1 MAIVFP
7 SGDRDPP
14 PQQGSQCRAAGMG
27 GGCVFGALLHL
38 GPGTSGLCRTR
49 RDHGSGPA
57 GMVIDR
63 THSGPECACYH
74 EWSNLG
80 KGRQQKSA
88 CWERVQG
95 PGRSW
100 CSHGWVARNASRSRH
115 PAIDNPAVGCMQQ
128 IAAQQQHKE
137 MRVQC
142 VGRPRAS
149 TAWAW
154 EGGRGHCRPL
164 RTHARRARARQRRT
178 STARRAKDDG
188 LAPRRKQKS
197 WSPVGMRAI
206 GNQPS
211 GGGNKRRSRVLVV
224 SGGGR

>member
-1 MAIVFP
+1 M
-7 SGDRDPP
+7 
-14 PQQGSQCRAAGMG
+14 
-27 GGCVFGALLHL
+27 
-38 GPGTSGLCRTR
+38 
-49 RDHGSGPA
+49 
-57 GMVIDR
+57 IDR

-137 MRVQC
+137 MRVQ
-142 VGRPRAS
+142 VRWEAEGQHSMGLGKGSRAS
-149 TAWAW
+149 PSTSD
-154 EGGRGHCRPL
+154 
-164 RTHARRARARQRRT
+164 ARAASESEAAPHQHSPKSKGRWTGTAAQAKKLEPCRHASHWQPAQR
-178 STARRAKDDG
+178 
-188 LAPRRKQKS
+188 
-197 WSPVGMRAI
+197 
-206 GNQPS
+206 
-211 GGGNKRRSRVLVV
+211 
-224 SGGGR
+224 GR

>member
-1 MAIVFP
+1 MD
-7 SGDRDPP
+7 GDRLPLGRSRSAPATRESVQSGRYGGRLRLWSAAALGARDRRLVRDASRSRKRAGGHGDRSNSLRPRMRML
-14 PQQGSQCRAAGMG
+14 SQ
-27 GGCVFGALLHL
+27 V
-38 GPGTSGLCRTR
+38 
-49 RDHGSGPA
+49 
-57 GMVIDR
+57 VK
-63 THSGPECACYH
+63 
-74 EWSNLG
+74 LG

-88 CWERVQG
+88 CWERVLG
-95 PGRSW
+95 PGRTW
-100 CSHGWVARNASRSRH
+100 CGHGWVARNASRSRH

-164 RTHARRARARQRRT
+164 RTHARRARARQPRT
-178 STARRAKDDG
+178 STARRAQDDD

-197 WSPVGMRAI
+197 WTPVGMLAI
-206 GNQPS
+206 GNPPS
-211 GGGNKRRSRVLVV
+211 GGGKRCSTQSPCR
-224 SGGGR
+224 

>member
-1 MAIVFP
+1 MWRSSSPRAIAIRPRNKGV
-7 SGDRDPP
+7 SAERQVWGEVASLER
-14 PQQGSQCRAAGMG
+14 C
-27 GGCVFGALLHL
+27 CTW
-38 GPGTSGLCRTR
+38 GPGTGGLCGTR

-63 THSGPECACYH
+63 THSGPESACYH

-164 RTHARRARARQRRT
+164 RTHARRARAR
-178 STARRAKDDG
+178 
-188 LAPRRKQKS
+188 
-197 WSPVGMRAI
+197 
-206 GNQPS
+206 
-211 GGGNKRRSRVLVV
+211 
-224 SGGGR
+224 